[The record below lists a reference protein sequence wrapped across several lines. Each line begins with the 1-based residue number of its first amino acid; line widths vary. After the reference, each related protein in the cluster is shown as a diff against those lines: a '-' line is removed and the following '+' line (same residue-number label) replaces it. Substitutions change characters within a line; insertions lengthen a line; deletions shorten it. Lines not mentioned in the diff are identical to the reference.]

1 MAPTVTIVGAPA
13 SDALAV
19 ATKPIVAETP
29 INTDDT
35 IFGMPKWAVAATAGG
50 VVALGLAYYVLS
62 APDDK
67 KFSGAKSKKN
77 KSAKIKNSESTSS
90 STTTTP
96 VKSKKNEAKTDESK
110 VVIEDVGEEET
121 VSNSIRK

>member
-1 MAPTVTIVGAPA
+1 MAPTSGAPA

-62 APDDK
+62 AQNLAVAIWR
-67 KFSGAKSKKN
+67 G
-77 KSAKIKNSESTSS
+77 
-90 STTTTP
+90 
-96 VKSKKNEAKTDESK
+96 
-110 VVIEDVGEEET
+110 VICP
-121 VSNSIRK
+121 SI

>member
-1 MAPTVTIVGAPA
+1 
-13 SDALAV
+13 
-19 ATKPIVAETP
+19 
-29 INTDDT
+29 
-35 IFGMPKWAVAATAGG
+35 MPKWAVAATAGG

-67 KFSGAKSKKN
+67 KSSGAKSKKN

-96 VKSKKNEAKTDESK
+96 VKSKKNEAKINESK

-121 VSNSIRK
+121 VSNLIII